1 MGKERV
7 GEEECGF
14 INGRGA
20 LEKLAGV
27 VVVS

>member
-7 GEEECGF
+7 GEGECGF